1 MRDFRIIST
10 DRLTEDQQKQIE
22 HILRECDQE
31 FVPPI
36 SERTSTSQTDWSME
50 EKERGVAI
58 YLKQLIKQHML
69 LAVQEEK
76 VAGFLS
82 YQDSFNCPILKEFPN
97 CCYLTTLCVGHDSR
111 GAGLSKLLYARAVN
125 EIAERFP
132 GAAVTLRTWST
143 NKAQLHILKELGFS
157 CQTLLKDDR
166 GEGVDTV
173 YYVLSR

>member
-82 YQDSFNCPILKEFPN
+82 YQDSFNCPSKSDLSLQASKFWS
-97 CCYLTTLCVGHDSR
+97 SR
-111 GAGLSKLLYARAVN
+111 IIFFCPR
-125 EIAERFP
+125 
-132 GAAVTLRTWST
+132 
-143 NKAQLHILKELGFS
+143 FS
-157 CQTLLKDDR
+157 CDMLTA
-166 GEGVDTV
+166 
-173 YYVLSR
+173 S